1 MEHFERQ
8 PETAKRK
15 RDSVAAP
22 KRGKRK
28 PQRLPGAL
36 NVDERELLLDQPSRR
51 YPTSIRNR
59 VMMATMLKAG
69 LRCNELVT
77 LKPGD
82 VDLKARTIRV
92 IGKGNKQRVIPISGT
107 LLPELREWRTLR
119 KPGATFFN
127 TLKGTTVH
135 ASYVRRMVKRYALK
149 AGIERDVH
157 PHLLRHT
164 CASSW
169 LNDEPRMS
177 IKEVQFLMGHSRL
190 STTEKYLHANPVEIQ
205 GKLDQR

>member
-1 MEHFERQ
+1 MDEN
-8 PETAKRK
+8 PPARK
-15 RDSVAAP
+15 RAQVAAL
-22 KRGKRK
+22 KRGPRK
-28 PQRLPGAL
+28 PVRIPGAL
-36 NVDERELLLDQPSRR
+36 NSDDSQKLLDQPSRR

-69 LRCNELVT
+69 LRCNEVVT

-92 IGKGNKQRVIPISGT
+92 IGKGNKERLAPISGT
-107 LLPELREWRTLR
+107 LLPELREWRSLR
-119 KPGATFFN
+119 KPGPVFFN
-127 TLKGTTVH
+127 TLKGGPIH
-135 ASYVRRMVKRYALK
+135 GSYVRRMVKRYGIK

-164 CASSW
+164 CASAW
-169 LNDEPRMS
+169 LNEHPRLS
-177 IKEVQFLMGHSRL
+177 TKQVQFMLGHSRL

-205 GKLDQR
+205 DLLDQR

>member
-1 MEHFERQ
+1 MEQFDHAEKT
-8 PETAKRK
+8 PNRK

-28 PQRLPGAL
+28 PKRLPGAL

-59 VMMATMLKAG
+59 VMMAAMLKAG
-69 LRCNELVT
+69 LRCNEVVT

-82 VDLKARTIRV
+82 VDIKARTIRV
-92 IGKGNKQRVIPISGT
+92 IGKGNKERVIPISGT
-107 LLPELREWRTLR
+107 LLPELREWKSLR
-119 KPGATFFN
+119 KPGPVFFN
-127 TLKGTTVH
+127 TLKGTAIH
-135 ASYVRRMVKRYALK
+135 RSYVRRMVKRYALK

-177 IKEVQFLMGHSRL
+177 VKEVQFLLGHARM

>member
-1 MEHFERQ
+1 MEHFERP

-36 NVDERELLLDQPSRR
+36 NIDERELLLDQPSRR